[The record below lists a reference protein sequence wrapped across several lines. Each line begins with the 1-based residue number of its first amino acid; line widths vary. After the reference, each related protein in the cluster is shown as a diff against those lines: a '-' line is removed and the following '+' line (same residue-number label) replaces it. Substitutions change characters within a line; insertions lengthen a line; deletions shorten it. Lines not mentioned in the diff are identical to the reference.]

1 MILSKNEF
9 LIIDDHE
16 IDSDIIEIKIQQHLT
31 NIQFTKANSGKAG
44 LDLIKNRVKKLE
56 QLPGVIL
63 LDLYM
68 PGFNGYQFLDEFE
81 EIYPD
86 YIPKPKIILLTSSIN
101 PADKKKAKNYKI
113 DCFMIKPLCIDT
125 LKKIIF

>member
-68 PGFNGYQFLDEFE
+68 PGFNGYQFLDEKRKQLMATPPPE
-81 EIYPD
+81 
-86 YIPKPKIILLTSSIN
+86 N
-101 PADKKKAKNYKI
+101 QVKKFGANYR
-113 DCFMIKPLCIDT
+113 LRVWR
-125 LKKIIF
+125 